1 MNLKRFILVFGVVI
15 FVVVVGVF
23 GGCEQ
28 NHPTAPGEKIS
39 SRMRAE
45 TCEKYGTISVSG
57 GEYTIQNC
65 VWGAD
70 TRQCV
75 ETTSGTGFRVSVSE
89 HNQGSVAGYP
99 SVFKGC
105 HWGDC
110 TNNSGMPVRVR
121 DVSSAPFSFSVSS
134 YRPSGD
140 YNVAAEAWLS
150 PNQSSDDG
158 YNGGAEVMIV
168 LDVRNMGYSGSQVGT
183 FMGHDVYFAE
193 IGWNFV
199 TYVSTGRSSA
209 SGDMMDFINDAISRG
224 YVDPS
229 WYLHVME
236 AGFEIMSG
244 GQGLE
249 CNSFSF
255 SVSGGGGGTT
265 TTTSGGYTTTT
276 TSGGGGSNSIVVR
289 ARGTNGSEHINLTVG
304 GSQIGSW
311 TLSTS
316 MSNYTISTNNTGDIN
331 VCFDN
336 DGSDRDV
343 QVDYI
348 EVNGQRRQAED
359 QSYNTGVWQDG
370 SCGGEYS
377 EWLHCNG
384 CIDFGDV
391 SGGGGTTTTTAAST
405 STTTTSGGGGSNSI
419 IVRAHGTN
427 GSEHIN
433 LTVGGSQIGSWTLST
448 SMSNYTVSTNN
459 TGDINVCFDN
469 DGSDRDVQ
477 VDYIEVNGQRRQA
490 EDQSYNTGVW
500 QDGSCGGEYSEWLHC
515 NGCIDFG
522 DVSGGGGTTT
532 TTAASTSTTTTS
544 ATTTTTSGG
553 GGETCSPVD
562 ASISAPFTQNGA
574 GEYCWTATSCNYINS
589 WNLSSLTINGENFT
603 NKWASSS
610 NLPAKIN
617 GNWYIHYEGNY
628 NWSHFELR

>member
-1 MNLKRFILVFGVVI
+1 MILKRFIVLCIVLTLVVTIVSFW
-15 FVVVVGVF
+15 
-23 GGCEQ
+23 GCERVD
-28 NHPTAPGEKIS
+28 PTGPQSSENSAPVLRQQYVLESCDQWANYCSGNYCVYNNLWGENAGPQCIYATSTTNWYVTSTQSGSGVKTYPNS
-39 SRMRAE
+39 SREMGDE
-45 TCEKYGTISVSG
+45 NVTIGSLTSC
-57 GEYTIQNC
+57 TSTMN
-65 VWGAD
+65 
-70 TRQCV
+70 
-75 ETTSGTGFRVSVSE
+75 TSGPG
-89 HNQGSVAGYP
+89 N
-99 SVFKGC
+99 
-105 HWGDC
+105 
-110 TNNSGMPVRVR
+110 
-121 DVSSAPFSFSVSS
+121 
-134 YRPSGD
+134 GD
-140 YNVAAEAWLS
+140 YCTAWDIWA
-150 PNQSSDDG
+150 PE
-158 YNGGAEVMIV
+158 EVMIWINKYGNV
-168 LDVRNMGYSGSQVGT
+168 SPWGSYVETASIGGT
-183 FMGHDVYFAE
+183 TWDVYKNGYPGFVAQSNRNSMTVN
-193 IGWNFV
+193 IKAILDYCVSKGWL
-199 TYVSTGRSSA
+199 SS
-209 SGDMMDFINDAISRG
+209 SGVIEKIQG
-224 YVDPS
+224 
-229 WYLHVME
+229 
-236 AGFEIMSG
+236 GFEISSTD
-244 GQGLE
+244 GQE
-249 CNSFSF
+249 RTFTMNSY
-255 SVSGGGGGTT
+255 SVSYSTGGGTT
-265 TTTSGGYTTTT
+265 TTTSG
-276 TSGGGGSNSIVVR
+276 GGGGSNSIVVR

-391 SGGGGTTTTTAAST
+391 SGGGGTTSTTTTAAST